1 MYSCVFFLTMQNF
14 VTIKSVHFNY
24 KEKTYA
30 IYGITKR
37 EV

>member
-1 MYSCVFFLTMQNF
+1 MYSCVFLKTMQNF
-14 VTIKSVHFNY
+14 VTIKSVYLNY